1 MGMQKGQRHENSVG
15 MNLSRSG
22 GAQSD
27 GSASACPS
35 AHGRAGCSRPGP
47 FANVWIL
54 LNKQLRSAGQ
64 DEAAHSED
72 KTLRVAGCSLLTAAV
87 AFSGATNNLLSHTL
101 LLSSTAVNGIL
112 MILMGKRC
120 AEFGHISLCLQYLEP
135 QAASNKN
142 LSCWLCGCLQVKPCP
157 GIILQDLFEPSE
169 NHRRGFLLWL
179 YNSRHCSFNPSS

>member
-72 KTLRVAGCSLLTAAV
+72 KTLRVAGCFFRSHQQFIIPYLTPQFHCCEWDFNDFNGEMLCRIWAYQPV
-87 AFSGATNNLLSHTL
+87 
-101 LLSSTAVNGIL
+101 SSV
-112 MILMGKRC
+112 
-120 AEFGHISLCLQYLEP
+120 P
-135 QAASNKN
+135 
-142 LSCWLCGCLQVKPCP
+142 
-157 GIILQDLFEPSE
+157 
-169 NHRRGFLLWL
+169 
-179 YNSRHCSFNPSS
+179 